1 MTTNYV
7 NEIEKQGIK
16 YGGYYMRIQKK
27 NIVKLLSILL
37 TVLLLLGSVVT
48 VSADEKTDADP
59 EGEIRETVVYLDTE
73 KGSDKNDGLSA
84 EKPLKTLE
92 AVKAY
97 FEKLAEEKQQT
108 EKQEKIQE
116 SD

>member
-48 VSADEKTDADP
+48 VSADEKTDADAGGAGFFRRLHP
-59 EGEIRETVVYLDTE
+59 CLT
-73 KGSDKNDGLSA
+73 GSIAGVFFAS
-84 EKPLKTLE
+84 
-92 AVKAY
+92 V
-97 FEKLAEEKQQT
+97 
-108 EKQEKIQE
+108 
-116 SD
+116 